1 MRSNIIYSGFS
12 YPKNNKNGDIIYY
25 RCNRSLTDKCNARI
39 VVKNDFITTK
49 GNHSCKQ
56 IRSEKADI
64 LELETSPNDFVDKFI
79 QEKASK
85 VDLYPN
91 AIYQELLI
99 VLRDKFQEYP
109 SV

>member
-1 MRSNIIYSGFS
+1 MRFNIICS
-12 YPKNNKNGDIIYY
+12 
-25 RCNRSLTDKCNARI
+25 DKCNARLTL
-39 VVKNDFITTK
+39 KDDFITTK

-64 LELETSPNDFVDKFI
+64 SEFETSPNDFLDKFI
-79 QEKASK
+79 NEKASK
-85 VDLYPN
+85 VDLYQN

>member
-1 MRSNIIYSGFS
+1 MQIRMRKCS
-12 YPKNNKNGDIIYY
+12 
-25 RCNRSLTDKCNARI
+25 RSLRDKCNARL

-49 GNHSCKQ
+49 GNHCCKQ

-64 LELETSPNDFVDKFI
+64 PEFETSPNDFVDKFI
-79 QEKASK
+79 KEKASK

-91 AIYQELLI
+91 SIYQELLI

-109 SV
+109 YNIPSKDKIFSKIREIRKT